1 MGTVFTII
9 IVYLIYFIFTISK
22 YDKSGHYKNNK
33 ELKEKLNKA
42 KGKGKDKIVKELK
55 ELDYQKLPSEVKF
68 FVNSYK
74 IDLEKVNIRGL
85 LKLSGMILAFS
96 IAVALIVILI
106 ALKNQEVTISIF
118 VGFII
123 TMVLY
128 LIGLK
133 IVGTY
138 FKKKG
143 LTKDE

>member
-1 MGTVFTII
+1 
-9 IVYLIYFIFTISK
+9 
-22 YDKSGHYKNNK
+22 
-33 ELKEKLNKA
+33 
-42 KGKGKDKIVKELK
+42 
-55 ELDYQKLPSEVKF
+55 
-68 FVNSYK
+68 
-74 IDLEKVNIRGL
+74 
-85 LKLSGMILAFS
+85 MILAFS

-133 IVGTY
+133 IVGPY

>member
-1 MGTVFTII
+1 MGTVLTILV
-9 IVYLIYFIFTISK
+9 VYLLYFIFTISR
-22 YDKSGHYKNNK
+22 YDKNGHYKNNK
-33 ELKEKLNKA
+33 ELAEKLEKA
-42 KGKGKDKIVKELK
+42 KKKDKEKIVKEMH

-68 FVNSYK
+68 FVTSYK

-85 LKLSGMILAFS
+85 LKLSGMLLAFS
-96 IAVALIVILI
+96 IAIALIFILI
-106 ALKNQEVTISIF
+106 VLKNQEVTISIF
-118 VGFII
+118 IGFVI